1 MAAHERELTARALVA
16 EAEDENIDPADRAFY
31 RGAQLLH
38 AARLVEYSEEVA
50 A

>member
-1 MAAHERELTARALVA
+1 MDAHELEPTARALV
-16 EAEDENIDPADRAFY
+16 AEDENIDPADRAFY